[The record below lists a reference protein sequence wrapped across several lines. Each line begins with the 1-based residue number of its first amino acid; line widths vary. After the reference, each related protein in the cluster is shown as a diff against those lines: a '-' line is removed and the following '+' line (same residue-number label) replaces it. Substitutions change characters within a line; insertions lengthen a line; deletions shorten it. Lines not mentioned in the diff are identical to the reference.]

1 MFPFKIISFSL
12 KNFCVYFNANLSEI
26 INSLE
31 FRTQLLGYS
40 KEKIKWRTG
49 VTKEKGI
56 FERNYRKGID
66 FESAQKTSL
75 RGEKPQLF

>member
-1 MFPFKIISFSL
+1 M
-12 KNFCVYFNANLSEI
+12 
-26 INSLE
+26 
-31 FRTQLLGYS
+31 GYS

-75 RGEKPQLF
+75 RGEKPQSF